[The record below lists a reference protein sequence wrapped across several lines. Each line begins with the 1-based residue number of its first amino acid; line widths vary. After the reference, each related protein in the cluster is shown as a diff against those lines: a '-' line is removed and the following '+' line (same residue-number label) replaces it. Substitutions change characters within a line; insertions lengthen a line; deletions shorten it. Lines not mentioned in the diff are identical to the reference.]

1 MKDLELTL
9 DILSTLKDWRNFIL
23 FNVDFVKNVR
33 LSKNNM
39 FINCIVNI
47 GECTVDNVQLQPT
60 ALLNLFKINNGQCK
74 IENSVWYSY
83 E

>member
-1 MKDLELTL
+1 
-9 DILSTLKDWRNFIL
+9 
-23 FNVDFVKNVR
+23 
-33 LSKNNM
+33 M

>member
-1 MKDLELTL
+1 MKDLELTR
-9 DILSTLKDWRNFIL
+9 DILSTLKEWRNFIL

-39 FINCIVNI
+39 FINSIVNI
-47 GECTVDNVQLQPT
+47 GKCTVDNVQLQPT
-60 ALLNLFKINNGQCK
+60 ALLNLFKINNGQCQ